1 MLYIFYFSSDKLTKH
16 TYKKVFSFIISK
28 KLYHTSFKLNIVY
41 VPRDFLPSPPLNPRK
56 G

>member
-1 MLYIFYFSSDKLTKH
+1 MLYIFYFSSDKLSKH

-41 VPRDFLPSPPLNPRK
+41 VPRAFLHGPPLNPQK